1 MEYRGYRLPT
11 QAELDAM
18 KNVDVSN
25 VDKSDLVNIE
35 DVVVDGS
42 LPQKERIMDYLRQ
55 IRNPYCYLSGG
66 MVVKVSFAGKTRL
79 EDCMARYYKSKMA

>member
-42 LPQKERIMDYLRQ
+42 LPHHGLSAADQESILLFER
-55 IRNPYCYLSGG
+55 RNG
-66 MVVKVSFAGKTRL
+66 R
-79 EDCMARYYKSKMA
+79 